1 MTDADRFKL
10 LDKYKTP
17 RFRLGQVAC
26 CEVRGKVVITGV
38 TEAPIPWPV
47 AFKGKG
53 RHTLVLYRDL
63 AKAVVRESTPAVCYW
78 WGVAR
83 STVWKWR
90 VTLGVEPTNEGTSR
104 LRRDHFAE
112 PWGEKARRKAWA
124 KAQDPE
130 RRRKIAEALRGKPKP
145 PHMMEELRRSNL
157 GRKLSAETRRK
168 MSEAYRRHGAKPPI
182 GRLWE
187 PWELT
192 LLGTAPDEMVAERTE
207 RSASAVQKKRS
218 VLGIP
223 NPATNTGA
231 VAERSDSD
239 T

>member
-1 MTDADRFKL
+1 MSGAGRAARGPQPWL
-10 LDKYKTP
+10 S
-17 RFRLGQVAC
+17 GAAAQV
-26 CEVRGKVVITGV
+26 
-38 TEAPIPWPV
+38 EANIP
-47 AFKGKG
+47 
-53 RHTLVLYRDL
+53 
-63 AKAVVRESTPAVCYW
+63 
-78 WGVAR
+78 
-83 STVWKWR
+83 
-90 VTLGVEPTNEGTSR
+90 GT
-104 LRRDHFAE
+104 AG
-112 PWGEKARRKAWA
+112 GEKARQMAWA

-157 GRKLSAETRRK
+157 GRKHSAETRRK

-231 VAERSDSD
+231 VAERSDSG